1 MANDL
6 YVAGIT
12 KHGAIFLVSRLG
24 NPLLIHAIGKETMG
38 PALYL
43 TLHPLIIFRG
53 SSDANNSQNVTNG
66 SINSTLE
73 NEETLKQRYSIKN
86 HPSLPIFACSDGYLM
101 CVFRLESAY
110 STQARLIREVM
121 HETIGLLNSVS
132 KTTQN
137 DPNYLDEP
145 FNDNPRSKRNKAK
158 SASLNSST
166 ANENLPEWG
175 LSSKQMTNQQS
186 DSGSDSGVDSNDM
199 KEKKYSGKASNIK
212 VAEGKIIFSYLPQVM
227 PISHET
233 MPPDT
238 VVYKM
243 ESAFEF
249 LQSSWSLLT
258 SMFHMIRIWFIKC
271 I

>member
-53 SSDANNSQNVTNG
+53 NSDTNSSQNMTNG
-66 SINSTLE
+66 TINSTME
-73 NEETLKQRYSIKN
+73 NDDSLKQRYSIKN

-110 STQARLIREVM
+110 STQSRLIREVM

-145 FNDNPRSKRNKAK
+145 FNDHPSKKRSRAR
-158 SASLNSST
+158 STGLNST
-166 ANENLPEWG
+166 INNDKLPEWG
-175 LSSKQMTNQQS
+175 MSSKQMTNQQS
-186 DSGSDSGVDSNDM
+186 ENSGSDSGVDSNDM
-199 KEKKYSGKASNIK
+199 KEKKYTGKASNIK

-233 MPPDT
+233 MPADT

-243 ESAFEF
+243 ERAFEY

-258 SMFHMIRIWFIKC
+258 SMCF
-271 I
+271 